1 MQVLQMLCGFL
12 ALPIWWIIIYYIT
25 IDKVGFITLDIVMF
39 LMQFNKILKKLYLN
53 FDSVIV
59 NILLFKIEKLK
70 IISLFI
76 FTFFVYFSLQV

>member
-1 MQVLQMLCGFL
+1 MQVLQMLCGYL

-25 IDKVGFITLDIVMF
+25 IDKVGFITLGIVMF
-39 LMQFNKILKKLYLN
+39 LLQFNKILKKLYLN